1 MPRNASNASTMAM
14 IILRVLTICHPL
26 ARSSVRGT
34 QGDKTA
40 RHVFFHSRRTPGQT
54 VPGHFGYLFPESQH
68 GSLLSRKRKT
78 RIQRHL
84 RSRMRRTRHAAPPII
99 SIAGEYAGFK
109 TTLRRTA
116 MQDAAPGNG
125 KNLPE
130 KTSTDADIT
139 KCGQVVQSDACAHH
153 HCGERIIH
161 HKNGQ

>member
-1 MPRNASNASTMAM
+1 MAVCSPAKEKRGFNATCAAACAGRAM
-14 IILRVLTICHPL
+14 LP
-26 ARSSVRGT
+26 
-34 QGDKTA
+34 
-40 RHVFFHSRRTPGQT
+40 
-54 VPGHFGYLFPESQH
+54 
-68 GSLLSRKRKT
+68 
-78 RIQRHL
+78 
-84 RSRMRRTRHAAPPII
+84 PPII

-116 MQDAAPGNG
+116 MQDATPGNG